1 MNKLRLPQ
9 KRRVFPLW
17 IEIWLSV
24 STILCTLDVVY
35 TMLRPITLR
44 GGQLGTLYELWN
56 VYSDVDLR
64 YADKND
70 VVTMATGRVM
80 IIEIIM
86 NIAALIMARRD
97 SRHAVLTAF
106 TSSAFVF
113 WKTLI
118 YMVMYIKPPP
128 G

>member
-113 WKTLI
+113 WKTLL